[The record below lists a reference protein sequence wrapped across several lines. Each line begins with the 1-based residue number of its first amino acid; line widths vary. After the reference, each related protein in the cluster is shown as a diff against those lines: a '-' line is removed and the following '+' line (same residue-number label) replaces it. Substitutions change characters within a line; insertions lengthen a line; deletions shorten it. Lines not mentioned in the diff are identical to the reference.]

1 MEEDTVELINY
12 LRVIWKRKILIIV
25 VTLVCMVAGV
35 VVSLWTKRPV
45 PELPPVIYRAEV
57 LIKVGMKLGSP
68 PSCAYQW
75 IDDPEDLTKSI
86 PIEYDLNVEVKMV
99 AAHILKV
106 SFEGIGKEKVEELL
120 KGVINRLIADH
131 LRIQEDSAHPFGDFI
146 EVMEAESERIQKHI
160 SLAVA
165 ILNEI
170 DIAKNDVDAA
180 SLVFDVQNQLLI
192 NKEKLERIQYS
203 IRIYRQDVSQLEYY
217 RTKLIGGVEI
227 RKTSSLIKKKRGMLV
242 VIIIGAL
249 AGMMLS
255 MSLAFF
261 VEYLENVKKREEE
274 KNSV

>member
-1 MEEDTVELINY
+1 
-12 LRVIWKRKILIIV
+12 
-25 VTLVCMVAGV
+25 MVAGV
-35 VVSLWTKRPV
+35 VVSLWTKRQV

-68 PSCAYQW
+68 PSRAYQW
-75 IDDPEDLTKSI
+75 IDDINDLTKSI

-106 SFEGIGKEKVEELL
+106 SFEGIGKEKVEELF

-160 SLAVA
+160 SQAVA
-165 ILNEI
+165 RLNEI

-180 SLVFDVQNQLLI
+180 SLVFDVQNQLFI
-192 NKEKLERIQYS
+192 NKEKLGRIQHN
-203 IRIYRQDVSQLEYY
+203 IRVYRQDVSQLEYY

>member
-1 MEEDTVELINY
+1 MEEDTVELIDY

-35 VVSLWTKRPV
+35 VVSLWTKRQG

-57 LIKVGMKLGSP
+57 LIKVGKKLGSP
-68 PSCAYQW
+68 PSRAYQW
-75 IDDPEDLTKSI
+75 IDDINDLTKSI

-99 AAHILKV
+99 ASHILKV
-106 SFEGIGKEKVEELL
+106 SFEGIGKEKVEELF

-146 EVMEAESERIQKHI
+146 EVMEAESERMQKHM
-160 SLAVA
+160 SQAVA
-165 ILNEI
+165 RLNEI

-180 SLVFDVQNQLLI
+180 SLVFDVQNQLFI
-192 NKEKLERIQYS
+192 NKEKLGEIQHG
-203 IRIYRQDVSQLEYY
+203 IRIYRQGVSQLENY

-227 RKTSSLIKKKRGMLV
+227 RKTSSLIKKKRGMHV

>member
-1 MEEDTVELINY
+1 MEEDTVELIDY

-68 PSCAYQW
+68 PSRAYQW
-75 IDDPEDLTKSI
+75 IDDTKDLTKSI

-106 SFEGIGKEKVEELL
+106 SFEGIGKEKVEELF

-160 SLAVA
+160 SQAVA
-165 ILNEI
+165 RLNEI

-180 SLVFDVQNQLLI
+180 SLVFDVQNQLFI
-192 NKEKLERIQYS
+192 NKEKLGRIQHN

>member
-1 MEEDTVELINY
+1 MEEDTVELIDY

-68 PSCAYQW
+68 PSRAYQL
-75 IDDPEDLTKSI
+75 IDDINDLTKSI

-106 SFEGIGKEKVEELL
+106 SFEGIGKEKVEELF

-160 SLAVA
+160 SQAVA
-165 ILNEI
+165 RLNEI

-180 SLVFDVQNQLLI
+180 SLVFDVQNQLFI
-192 NKEKLERIQYS
+192 NKEKLGEIQHG
-203 IRIYRQDVSQLEYY
+203 IRIYRQGVSQLENY

-227 RKTSSLIKKKRGMLV
+227 RKTSLIKKKRGRLV